1 MDFSNYNHIIWD
13 WNGTL
18 LDDAWLCVEIINTFL
33 HDRGLPKVTIEQYR
47 DIFTFP
53 VRSYYEALG
62 FDFHKESWEEIST
75 AFITTYETNRTR
87 CSLMSG
93 AKAVLDHFS
102 FLGIDQSILSAS
114 KLEYLQ
120 KAIGEYGL
128 EGIFFALNG
137 LDNHHAAGKVE
148 VGKVFMKGNRLNP
161 SRILLIGDTLHDV
174 EVADAIGVDCCLVS
188 NGHQTA
194 DRLKNGGVSV
204 YNDLFELF

>member
-33 HDRGLPKVTIEQYR
+33 HDRGLPKVIIEEYR

-62 FDFHKESWEEIST
+62 FDFHKESWKEIST
-75 AFITTYETNRTR
+75 AFITTYETNRSR

-93 AKAVLDHFS
+93 AKAVLDHLS

-194 DRLKNGGVSV
+194 DRLKNGGVCV